1 MKKKLLQIIPIL
13 ITLILSDNFATPVDL
28 WFEKANT
35 YYENKAY
42 DSAVVYY
49 EKILES
55 GFRGS
60 DVYYNLGNAYFRLNK
75 LGLAILH
82 YEKARKLA
90 PIDTDII
97 TNIRFA
103 QLNIV
108 DRVPESQRSFL
119 DTILWRLHTMFSL
132 NKQTWVLFVCLMILS
147 LSIAFGLFASHNV
160 RLWLIYLASICIIFS
175 TALGISIGIKIYNA
189 EKKEFA
195 IVLDKT
201 VDAKNQ
207 PEGNKVLF
215 TVHEGIKFQVRKT
228 VDEWSFVSLPNGV
241 SGWVESSSLGK
252 I

>member
-13 ITLILSDNFATPVDL
+13 ITLIVSDNFAAPVDL

-119 DTILWRLHTMFSL
+119 DTILWRLHILFSL
-132 NKQTWVLFVCLMILS
+132 NTQLWILFVCLMILS

-175 TALGISIGIKIYNA
+175 TSLGISIGIKIYNA

-215 TVHEGIKFQVRKT
+215 TVHEGIKFQLRKT

-241 SGWVESSSLGK
+241 SGWVESSSLGR

>member
-13 ITLILSDNFATPVDL
+13 ITLIVSNNFAAPVDL

-60 DVYYNLGNAYFRLNK
+60 DVYYNLGNAYFRINK

-90 PIDTDII
+90 PTDTDII

-108 DRVPESQRSFL
+108 NRVPESQRSFL

-132 NKQTWVLFVCLMILS
+132 NKQIWVLFVCLMILS
-147 LSIAFGLFASHNV
+147 LSIAFGLFTSHNV

-215 TVHEGIKFQVRKT
+215 TVHEGIKFQLRKT

-241 SGWVESSSLGK
+241 SGWVESTYLGK